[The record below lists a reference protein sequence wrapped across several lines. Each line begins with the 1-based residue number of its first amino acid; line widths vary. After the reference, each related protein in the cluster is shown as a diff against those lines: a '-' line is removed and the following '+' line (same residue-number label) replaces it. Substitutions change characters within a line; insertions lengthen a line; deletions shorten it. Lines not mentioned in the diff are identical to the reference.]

1 MRAVIQRVKEAK
13 VEVGGEITGAIEKGL
28 VVLLGVAKGDTEAG
42 ADWLLEKIINL
53 RIFEDEAGKMNR
65 SALEVNAGLLI
76 VSQFTLYGDTR
87 KGRRPGFDA
96 AAKPEDARRLYDYFV
111 TRARAST
118 LAVGTGIFQAEML
131 VTLANDGP
139 VTFLIDTP

>member
-28 VVLLGVAKGDTEAG
+28 VILLGVAKGDTEAG

-96 AAKPEDARRLYDYFV
+96 AAKPEDARLLYDYFV
-111 TRARAST
+111 TRARASA